1 MRLTLTALLLA
12 SASIAQAQTPAS
24 QTPASQTP
32 SAAAASAAA
41 RAEAARSQSPTAAQ
55 ASRDAAIRARLAG
68 ADTNKGGSYTRTEWL
83 AAGRKAAQ
91 FDTLDANKD
100 SLVTQAEIR
109 AGAIA
114 LNAKRDH
121 KSEAGSIKPTPA
133 QAARDAAIRDRMNAA
148 DANHDGQFTKAEW
161 LAAGRRAAVFD
172 RTDANKDG
180 IVSAAEIRAS
190 AEALDEAREHPQA
203 KTVKSYR

>member
-1 MRLTLTALLLA
+1 MRLTLTALLLV

-24 QTPASQTP
+24 QTPASQTSP
-32 SAAAASAAA
+32 AASAAA

-55 ASRDAAIRARLAG
+55 ASRDAAIRARLTG
-68 ADTNKGGSYTRTEWL
+68 ADTNKDGSYTRTEWL

-100 SLVTQAEIR
+100 GLVTQTEIR

-114 LNAKRDH
+114 LSAKRDH

-133 QAARDAAIRDRMNAA
+133 QAARDAAIRDRMSAA

-180 IVSAAEIRAS
+180 IVTAAEIRAS